1 MALITNRT
9 YEDCERAKYLLDKVH
24 AGGVLT
30 TQEKDEYFSGLRG
43 CYNMATDWVR
53 VEGKVAELSG
63 KLNLNLETKTNWT
76 YKSIATREEIN
87 RYLGNISALCAAV
100 VLPEGT
106 PNIPT
111 IEDWIDYRVAND
123 IERLL
128 EIVEDSIQAASGV
141 IQIGDTLL
149 IKYSVNVRKQA
160 NILMIT

>member
-87 RYLGNISALCAAV
+87 RYLGNISILCAAV
-100 VLPEGT
+100 VLPEDA
-106 PNIPT
+106 PEIPT
-111 IEDWIDYRVAND
+111 IDDWIDYRVAND

-128 EIVEDSIQAASGV
+128 EMVEASIQEAHGV
-141 IQIGDTLL
+141 FKIGDTLL
-149 IKYSVNVRKQA
+149 IKHSVNVIQNTNA
-160 NILMIT
+160 LIIT